1 MALALPGYGA
11 VSYPTGEDNA
21 RVVKAQRTLKT
32 RRTAQ
37 GCIEQ
42 DFARLGANLSL
53 DLQCS
58 GTGTV
63 IARRQSRR
71 GDPVQFAVYACI
83 FCFWIAS
90 AFGLAMT
97 EQALSWRL
105 HG

>member
-1 MALALPGYGA
+1 VHY
-11 VSYPTGEDNA
+11 D
-21 RVVKAQRTLKT
+21 
-32 RRTAQ
+32 
-37 GCIEQ
+37 
-42 DFARLGANLSL
+42 ARLFQEKDAAGPAPPKQLFSL
-53 DLQCS
+53 DLQCG

-71 GDPVQFAVYACI
+71 GDPVQSAIYACI

-105 HG
+105 CAFAGMTVWKPCPAFSPIW